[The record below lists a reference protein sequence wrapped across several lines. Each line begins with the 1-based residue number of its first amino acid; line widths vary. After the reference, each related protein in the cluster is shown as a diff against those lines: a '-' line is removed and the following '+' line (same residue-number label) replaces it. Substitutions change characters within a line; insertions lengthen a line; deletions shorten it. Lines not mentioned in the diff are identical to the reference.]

1 MFFWLAIIFILG
13 SAVGSFLNVVIDRTT
28 RGETIGGRSYCD
40 HCRATLSSLDLIPII
55 SFITLG
61 AKCRYCK
68 KPLSWQ
74 YPAVETVTAALFTLA
89 FLNQVFSGS
98 LSLVTLLYLFVL
110 VSVAVVVAVVD
121 LKFYLIPTTFVYGA
135 SLIALV
141 YNYFYLDS
149 PIFIEHVL
157 AAFGVGL
164 LFLLIVLITRG
175 KGMGQ
180 GDIVLAFLIGMV
192 LGYEGTFAA
201 MFLAFLTGAI
211 VSIILVALRSKKF
224 GQTVPFAPFLIGG
237 FLVSLFWSTQII
249 NWYFSMLY

>member
-74 YPAVETVTAALFTLA
+74 YPAVETVTAILFTLA
-89 FLNQVFSGS
+89 FFNLVSSGS
-98 LSLVTLLYLFVL
+98 LTLVTLLYFFVL
-110 VSVAVVVAVVD
+110 ISTAVVVAVVD

-157 AAFGVGL
+157 AAFAVAL

-180 GDIVLAFLIGMV
+180 GDIVLVFLIGMV
-192 LGYEGTFAA
+192 LGYGGTFAA
-201 MFLAFLTGAI
+201 MFLAFLLGAI
-211 VSIILVALRSKKF
+211 VSIFLIVFGRKKF
-224 GQTVPFAPFLIGG
+224 GQTIPFAPFLIGG
-237 FLVSLFWSTQII
+237 FLVSLFWQNEII
-249 NWYFSMLY
+249 NWYLAMLY

>member
-1 MFFWLAIIFILG
+1 MFFWLVIIFILG

-28 RGETIGGRSYCD
+28 RGESIAGRSYCD
-40 HCRATLSSLDLIPII
+40 HCRATLSTLDLIPII
-55 SFITLG
+55 SFVSLG

-68 KPLSWQ
+68 RPLSWQ
-74 YPAVETVTAALFTLA
+74 YPAVEAVTAILFTLA
-89 FLNQVFSGS
+89 FFNLSSSGN
-98 LSLVTLLYLFVL
+98 LSLITVLYFFILA
-110 VSVAVVVAVVD
+110 SVAVVVAVVD

-135 SLIALV
+135 SLLALA
-141 YNYFYLDS
+141 YNFFNLDS
-149 PIFIEHVL
+149 QVFIEHVM
-157 AAFGVGL
+157 AAFGISL
-164 LFLLIVLITRG
+164 AFLLIVLVTRG

-192 LGYEGTFAA
+192 LGFEGTFAA
-201 MFLAFLTGAI
+201 IFLAFLTGAI
-211 VSIILVALRSKKF
+211 VSIILVALRRKKF